1 MPTNE
6 DEMIKKLLLLCLLPA
21 IALADNAGFET
32 AIVVGTGQSL
42 GGASRG
48 DSINKGPSDVGPA
61 GIRQA
66 YGFRSPVSCTI
77 DEICM
82 YVSSSTSSPSTTA
95 LKIAVYSDASG
106 GPNTSLSSGTADPST
121 TGFKCSTQSQAVTA
135 GTQYWFV
142 ATNEDASPTTKF
154 FSIWQAPENL
164 IQAGAGGRFY
174 SGSNSP
180 ARGAAFRRSTDSGG
194 TWTALERSGSAA
206 YRVHCSSG
214 AYYGFPAIGDDTPN
228 NPIASADRVYST
240 NEVGN
245 KFTTPSNAKLN
256 LRCVS
261 MRMGIAAGTPTGFP
275 RYRLY
280 NGTTLVAT
288 TDSPATVASMT
299 QPGSLTQCF
308 SSAQALTAA
317 TTYRVVMGETTQSD
331 TSSNAYGPHR
341 IDWDSTTA
349 SKALKPFNGTLTK
362 TTCASSCD
370 GGTWTDTDT
379 SWYQMELILEPGSE
393 FATSGSAITYS
404 RGTGG
409 NKQ

>member
-1 MPTNE
+1 MLI
-6 DEMIKKLLLLCLLPA
+6 DEAKIMLKKLLLLCLLPA
-21 IALADNAGFET
+21 IALADNAGFES
-32 AIVVGTGQSL
+32 AIVIGTGQSL
-42 GGASRG
+42 GGASRN
-48 DSINKGPSDVGPA
+48 DTINAAATGA
-61 GIRQA
+61 GGISNA
-66 YGFRSPVSCTI
+66 FGFRAPVSCTI
-77 DEICM
+77 DEVCVYIP
-82 YVSSSTSSPSTTA
+82 SRTGSPGA
-95 LKIAVYSDASG
+95 SDGRLDIFSNASG
-106 GPNTSLSSGTADPST
+106 GPSASLSGATFDVAT

-135 GTQYWFV
+135 GTQYWLVVSNVNAVDKTLNYF
-142 ATNEDASPTTKF
+142 AT
-154 FSIWQAPENL
+154 WQGPENL
-164 IQAGAGGRFY
+164 IQAGGGGRFY

-180 ARGAAFRRSTDSGG
+180 ARGASFRRSTDGQV
-194 TWTALERSGSAA
+194 TWTNLERSGSAP

-214 AYYGFPAIGDDTPN
+214 AYYGFPAIADDSPN
-228 NPIASADRVYST
+228 NPIAVADRVYST

-245 KFTTPSNAKLN
+245 KFTTPSNASLN
-256 LRCVS
+256 LRCIS

-288 TDSPATVASMT
+288 TDSPANVASMT

-317 TTYRVVMGETTQSD
+317 TTYRVVLGETTQSD

-341 IDWDSTTA
+341 IDWHTTTA

-362 TTCASSCD
+362 TTCSGSCD

-393 FATSGSAITYS
+393 FASSGSATTYS

-409 NKQ
+409 NLQ